1 MSPQTVYSFDT
12 SALIDGIER
21 YYPIANFPALW
32 ERMDGLISDL
42 RLLVSE
48 EAWNEAV
55 FLDVAL
61 KAWCTEEGLNREVC
75 VAPTDAAIA
84 AVAGAIVTQF
94 PNWITQGKK
103 NGADPFV
110 IAVAEVKDCMVISGE
125 TNGGPGKPKIPY
137 VCQERGVKHGRIT
150 DVVIGEGWVFG

>member
-1 MSPQTVYSFDT
+1 MASRTVYSFDT

-21 YYPIANFPALW
+21 YYPIDNFPALW
-32 ERMDGLISDL
+32 ERMDELISDG

-55 FLDVAL
+55 SVDAAL
-61 KAWCTEEGLNREVC
+61 KEWCTEDGADREDC
-75 VAPTDAAIA
+75 VELTDQAIA
-84 AVAGAIVTQF
+84 AVAGAIVKQF
-94 PNWITQGKK
+94 PKWITQGKK

-110 IAVAEVKDCMVISGE
+110 IAVAEVRGCKVISGE

-137 VCQERGVKHGRIT
+137 VCGQRSVDHGRII
-150 DVVIGEGWVFG
+150 DVVIEEGWVFG